1 MSRIARWSLT
11 AGGLGLLRPAPGT
24 WGSLPP
30 VVVAC
35 ALAWGGA
42 PNWSIDGALMI
53 FALAGT
59 MACLRYGDQGEA
71 IFGKKDP
78 GAVVAD
84 EVAGQAIALLLLP
97 WDGSLRQTILIGAIG
112 FLSFRIADILKP
124 WPARG
129 LQRLE
134 GGLGILIDDLI
145 AGIYALICTQLLVRY
160 ALQMLA

>member
-1 MSRIARWSLT
+1 M
-11 AGGLGLLRPAPGT
+11 RPAPGT

-59 MACLRYGDQGEA
+59 MACLRYGDRGEA

-84 EVAGQAIALLLLP
+84 EVAGQAITLLLLP
-97 WDGSLRQTILIGAIG
+97 WDGTMRQTLIMGAIG
-112 FLSFRIADILKP
+112 FFAFRIADIVKP

-129 LQRLE
+129 LQRFE

-145 AGIYALICTQLLVRY
+145 AGVYALIVTQLAVRY
-160 ALQMLA
+160 GLPTFG